1 MADNASEGRGN
12 TSGTEP
18 VSPNNGKLMQRDN
31 RVIVNLQ
38 DSTSSPSKRKFQRS
52 RTSFASGQVEVLEKG
67 ERGKGQRK
75 NDALI
80 SMNLP
85 FPFFLLSEFEKSHYP
100 DVYSRDRLAAL
111 ICVPEPRVQVC
122 KM

>member
-1 MADNASEGRGN
+1 MQPEIDKLCLVDLGGSDVADNASDGRGN

-18 VSPNNGKLMQRDN
+18 VSPHNGKFMQRDN

-67 ERGKGQRK
+67 ERGKS
-75 NDALI
+75 A
-80 SMNLP
+80 
-85 FPFFLLSEFEKSHYP
+85 EE
-100 DVYSRDRLAAL
+100 
-111 ICVPEPRVQVC
+111 E
-122 KM
+122 